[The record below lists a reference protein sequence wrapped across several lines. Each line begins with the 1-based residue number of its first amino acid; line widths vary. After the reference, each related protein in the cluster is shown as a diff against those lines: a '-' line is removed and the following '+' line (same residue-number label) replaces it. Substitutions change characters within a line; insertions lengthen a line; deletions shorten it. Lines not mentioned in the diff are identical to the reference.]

1 MSPEAVKK
9 LAQKLDGQKNIA
21 VEYSLIKEQTT
32 FTRIA
37 LTTTEIGTYL
47 DKLQVLEP
55 DGQANEKK
63 RA

>member
-1 MSPEAVKK
+1 M
-9 LAQKLDGQKNIA
+9 GKNIA
-21 VEYSLIKEQTT
+21 VEYSLIKGADHFYQDR
-32 FTRIA
+32 FDS
-37 LTTTEIGTYL
+37 LTTEIGTYL